1 MDPMKNF
8 SLNLIA
14 VSSLF
19 AACSSFNHSKDP
31 KQILSQNKVPREE
44 IIKSLEKLVAH
55 AKTQGPKAEEFLA
68 SDFYLKASS
77 AHSYGDYQ
85 TASILYKFL
94 IELRPNE
101 TFVKNKYAITLI
113 RTGELEESQRI
124 LQDVYK
130 VTTAKDEK
138 VGLILAG
145 VHTALNKNDDA
156 KKVYHEVLKFHPD
169 SQDACVFLAKAYS
182 TEKNF
187 KKSLDLLDKCEK
199 ASKEKGIFA
208 YYKGKTYLDKGSLES
223 SFKEFKRAQKLD
235 PEFSQATLAIGLIHE
250 EKGENDK
257 AILSYKKY
265 LSDNADDKVI
275 LGRLVQVYFSQE
287 KHDEVLPFAERLA
300 ELEPDNLNLKVKIAI
315 LYSDLKKYDQAKK
328 LFSDVL
334 AFNQSSDR
342 ILYYL
347 GALHQETKEFKDS
360 ISYFNRIPA
369 SSPLYQD
376 SSLQVAQMMSNEAN
390 DEKIKKE
397 NNFFLEKSDRFVN
410 FVDQKIKE
418 LPQAKI
424 EFSIVKAAFYENH
437 ENNVEAINSMEY
449 VMNEKEFTDNHRYY
463 LASLYEK
470 EKLYKKTIDI
480 IEPILVKNPNNAQAL
495 NFVGYT
501 MLERGEQLEKA
512 FQYITKAVKLS
523 PKDGFIRDSLGWF
536 YFKTGKMEKA
546 LKELK
551 EARRLVN
558 DDPTI
563 TKHLAQIYE
572 AMNRYADAK
581 DMYLEALKNCKYE
594 FERSDIYKNL
604 SNLENL
610 RLPAS
615 KK

>member
-1 MDPMKNF
+1 MKNV
-8 SLNLIA
+8 SLNVIALSTLI
-14 VSSLF
+14 
-19 AACSSFNHSKDP
+19 AACSSLNQPKDP
-31 KQILSQNKVPREE
+31 KQILSQNKAPREE
-44 IIKSLEKLVAH
+44 IIKSLERLVAH
-55 AKTQGPKAEEFLA
+55 AKAQGPKAEEFLA
-68 SDFYLKASS
+68 SDFFLKASS

-94 IELRPNE
+94 VELKPNE
-101 TFVKNKYAITLI
+101 TFIKNKYAITLI
-113 RTGELEESQRI
+113 RTGELEEAQKI
-124 LQDVYK
+124 LEDVYK

-145 VHTALNKNDDA
+145 VHTALNKNEDA

-169 SQDACVFLAKAYS
+169 SQDACVFLSKAYS

-187 KKSLDLLDKCEK
+187 KKAFSLLDNCEK
-199 ASKEKGIFA
+199 ASKDKGIFA
-208 YYKGKTYLDKGSLES
+208 YYKGKTYLDKGSLDE

-250 EKGENDK
+250 EKGESEK
-257 AILSYKKY
+257 AIQSYKKY
-265 LSDNADDKVI
+265 LIDNADDKVI

-287 KHDEVLPFAERLA
+287 KHDEVLPFAERLV

-328 LFSDVL
+328 IFSDVL
-334 AFNQSSDR
+334 TFNESSDR

-376 SSLQVAQMMSNEAN
+376 SSLQVAQMMGNDAN
-390 DEKIKKE
+390 DERMKKE

-418 LPQAKI
+418 IPQAKI
-424 EFSIVKAAFYENH
+424 EFSIIKASFF
-437 ENNVEAINSMEY
+437 ENNENNRDAIKSMEF
-449 VMNEKEFTDNHRYY
+449 VMNEKEFADNHRYY

-470 EKLYKKTIDI
+470 EKLHKETMDVIS
-480 IEPILVKNPNNAQAL
+480 PILVKNPNNAQAL

-501 MLERGEQLEKA
+501 MLERGEELEKA
-512 FQYITKAVKLS
+512 FELITKAVKLS

-536 YFKTGKMEKA
+536 YFKTGKMDKA
-546 LKELK
+546 LKEIK
-551 EARRLVN
+551 EAKRLVD
-558 DDPTI
+558 DDPII

-594 FERSDIYKNL
+594 YERSDIYKSL